1 MDCIVVDDYRKIPD
15 DQWRWSNFRPAEF
28 ACRGEPG
35 KGSIR
40 VSVALLDRLQALRDA
55 MGRPM
60 VVTSGYRSA
69 GYNATLPGA
78 AVNST
83 HVQGLAADIS
93 MGNFAGEEA
102 LVWRR
107 AQVLGFT
114 GFGFYP
120 QPRNLFMHLDL
131 GPRRWWGDLGPWGID
146 PTAAMPQVRADQV
159 IAIDATGVSRG

>member
-1 MDCIVVDDYRKIPD
+1 MDFIIVDDYRTIPPD
-15 DQWRWSNFRPAEF
+15 HWSWPNFRPAEF

-35 KGSIR
+35 RGGLR
-40 VSVALLDRLQALRDA
+40 VAVALLDKLQALRIA

-78 AVNST
+78 APNST

-93 MGNFAGEEA
+93 MGNFPADELLFYKQA
-102 LVWRR
+102 KLI
-107 AQVLGFT
+107 GFT

-120 QPRNLFMHLDL
+120 EHRNIFMHLDL
-131 GPRRWWGDLGPWGID
+131 GPPRWWGNPAPWGIN
-146 PTAAMPQVRADQV
+146 PT
-159 IAIDATGVSRG
+159 

>member
-1 MDCIVVDDYRKIPD
+1 LNDMHSITAHHYSDIAPE
-15 DQWRWSNFRPAEF
+15 QWRWPNFRPAEF
-28 ACRGEPG
+28 ACRGAPG

-40 VSVALLDRLQALRDA
+40 IAAPLLDKLQALRIA

-78 AVNST
+78 ASNST

-93 MGNFAGEEA
+93 MGNFLGDEKLFYKQAK
-102 LVWRR
+102 LI
-107 AQVLGFT
+107 GFT

-120 QPRNLFMHLDL
+120 EYRNVFIHLDL
-131 GPRRWWGDLGPWGID
+131 GPPRFWGDPKPWGIN
-146 PTAAMPQVRADQV
+146 PA
-159 IAIDATGVSRG
+159 